1 MKPFNKIFVFAAALV
16 LAGVARPAPA
26 AEFSF
31 TFDWG
36 KIPVCDDGNT
46 YDVPSPIFTFA
57 NVPAGTKKI
66 KMYMEDVSIGYDHA
80 GGTIN
85 YTGENV
91 VQRGAFDYL
100 VPCPP
105 DGTHTYEWTARAK
118 NAGGDEIGKAKSAQD
133 YPK

>member
-1 MKPFNKIFVFAAALV
+1 MKAVTKFFIFAAAAALAV
-16 LAGVARPAPA
+16 LPRQAPA

-36 KIPVCDDGNT
+36 KIPVCNDGYT
-46 YDVPSPIFTFA
+46 FDVPSPIFTFA
-57 NVPAGTKKI
+57 NVPAGTKTI
-66 KMYMEDVSIGYDHA
+66 NMYMEDVSIGYDHE

-85 YTGENV
+85 YAGQNV
-91 VQRGAFDYL
+91 IQRGAFDYK

-118 NAGGDEIGKAKSAQD
+118 NANSDEVGKAKSEQD